1 MIKNKIVLITGG
13 NGLIGSELAKKI
25 IDYEAKVVVVDK
37 NKKMTNNFKKYS
49 KNKNF
54 MSIDYIKKLL

>member
-1 MIKNKIVLITGG
+1 MIENKIVLITGG

-37 NKKMTNNFKKYS
+37 NKRITNNFKKYS

-54 MSIDYIKKLL
+54 TGCRLHIY